1 MKINNIIKQ
10 VNGEA
15 LWQVFT
21 KKTDATC
28 KFIGTTVLFS
38 CLVILSG
45 CSEKS
50 DSGSTLSALQSKA
63 LDRFMI
69 TELIY
74 RYALAHN
81 TLDSEAYASLFTED
95 ALMYDASL
103 CFVFAEGRE
112 QIFKRAEKD
121 RHDFETN
128 KEKKFERPKELSFG
142 KLRHSMTN
150 PVISL
155 TSDTTAEGVV
165 YVSMI
170 GRKPEGGPVL
180 LSHGYYIDEF
190 EKQESGEWL
199 FSKRFFHT
207 IEWTDWE
214 QAQALGLVN
223 DHLPEEKSCSS
234 EDLKRFNY

>member
-1 MKINNIIKQ
+1 M
-10 VNGEA
+10 
-15 LWQVFT
+15 T
-21 KKTDATC
+21 SKKSLILKFAGVLP
-28 KFIGTTVLFS
+28 KFINGSQPERLKSLF
-38 CLVILSG
+38 LSSAMACTLAFSG
-45 CSEKS
+45 NSFAADPPGSAMS
-50 DSGSTLSALQSKA
+50 DVQRKA

-121 RHDFETN
+121 RHDFDAK
-128 KEKKFERPKELSFG
+128 KEKTLERPKELAFG
-142 KLRHSMTN
+142 RLRHDMTN
-150 PVISL
+150 PVITL

-180 LSHGYYIDEF
+180 LSHGYYVDEF
-190 EKQESGEWL
+190 EKQDNGEWL

-214 QAQALGLVN
+214 QAKALGLVN
-223 DHLPEEKSCSS
+223 DHLPEEKSCSLK
-234 EDLKRFNY
+234 DLNRFR